1 MLSEVLPEARL
12 GCLFPE
18 VLIGE
23 HRGTPLGKPN
33 QELMQV
39 VSLSVLA
46 GEPWMY
52 ASIGVLKYW
61 GSIEVLKQVL
71 KQVLKFR
78 NCKST
83 GWVVSPWIDIAPHV
97 YT

>member
-12 GCLFPE
+12 CRLFPE

-52 ASIGVLKYW
+52 ARKCFGWRAVDVRKHW
-61 GSIEVLKQVL
+61 SIEVLGK
-71 KQVLKFR
+71 
-78 NCKST
+78 
-83 GWVVSPWIDIAPHV
+83 H
-97 YT
+97 